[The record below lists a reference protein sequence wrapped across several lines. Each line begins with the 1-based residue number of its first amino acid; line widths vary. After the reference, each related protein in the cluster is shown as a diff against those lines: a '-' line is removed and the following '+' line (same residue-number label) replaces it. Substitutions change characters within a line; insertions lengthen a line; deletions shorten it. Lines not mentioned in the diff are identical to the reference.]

1 MTITSVPHSSR
12 ELDGDSARGFE
23 EAERRLLDE
32 YGVAATSRRLPLEDP
47 RLTARVLETG
57 EGEPLL
63 LLHGS
68 GMSAPTWA
76 PLLPHLQ
83 DRRIHA
89 FDLPGFGLSDPHDY
103 SGRSLRRHAVAQI
116 GSMLD
121 ALGLERATVAGTS
134 LGAMWALC
142 MALEQPERVRSVV
155 GLGIPAVTLA
165 GMRGDPFFRAMTTPG
180 VRALV
185 SRAPA
190 PKTAKSTRR
199 AMTKAFGRHALS
211 VLPDSYFEMV
221 RATMAMPGWRLAMSS
236 HLNLAMRSGK
246 PRPEN
251 LLTDDELRSIAVPV
265 QMILGDEDVY
275 GGPEIVE
282 RAAAL
287 MPDARV
293 DVLRGGHAP
302 FADDP
307 QASADLIRRAS

>member
-1 MTITSVPHSSR
+1 MTATDIPPTA
-12 ELDGDSARGFE
+12 SAGAAAARALE
-23 EAERRLLDE
+23 QAERDLLGE
-32 YGVAATSRRLPLEDP
+32 YGVAARSRRLLLADP
-47 RLTARVLETG
+47 ALCVRVLETG
-57 EGEPLL
+57 AGEPLV

-68 GMSAPTWA
+68 GMSAATWA

-83 DRRIHA
+83 DRRVHA

-103 SGRSLRRHAVAQI
+103 TGRSLRRHAVAQI

-121 ALGLERATVAGTS
+121 VLELERATLVGTS

-142 MALEQPERVRSVV
+142 MALEQPHRVRSVV
-155 GLGIPAVTLA
+155 GLGIPAVSLA
-165 GMRGDPFFRAMTTPG
+165 GMRGDPYFRAMTTPG

-190 PKTAKSTRR
+190 PKTAKATRR
-199 AMTKAFGRHALS
+199 ASAKAMGRRAVAL
-211 VLPDSYFEMV
+211 LPDAYFELM

-236 HLNLAMRSGK
+236 HLNLAMQSGR

-251 LLTDDELRSIAVPV
+251 LLTDDELRSIDVPV
-265 QMILGDEDVY
+265 RFVLGDDDVY
-275 GGPEIVE
+275 GGPEIGR

-293 DVLRGGHAP
+293 DVLPAGHAP
-302 FADDP
+302 FADEP
-307 QASADLIRRAS
+307 EACAALIRGAS